1 MNDQDVSTFIEG
13 VEKIKAHVD
22 HLKKQEESSFK
33 ISPYR
38 KDVFGGPI
46 MAFKGYLECC
56 ICMDMSKKSGTTE
69 VSVFSCSSDHLIC
82 EECVRH
88 VEGLSCPVCREDF
101 GGKVASRNFLA
112 ERVIDALNILRADP
126 MKKVPLVRRMELEKV
141 VEETGGANL
150 SESLVKQK
158 SESLEIDESLV
169 EPKFENSTNDLNI
182 ENSTNLFE
190 LETNEQIDRGDHLS
204 ILNLFEFGHIS
215 AEAEETDGGEFESEE
230 MLPDKSDLSLQ
241 R

>member
-1 MNDQDVSTFIEG
+1 M
-13 VEKIKAHVD
+13 
-22 HLKKQEESSFK
+22 
-33 ISPYR
+33 
-38 KDVFGGPI
+38 
-46 MAFKGYLECC
+46 
-56 ICMDMSKKSGTTE
+56 
-69 VSVFSCSSDHLIC
+69 
-82 EECVRH
+82 
-88 VEGLSCPVCREDF
+88 
-101 GGKVASRNFLA
+101 A
-112 ERVIDALNILRADP
+112 ERVIGALNILRADP

-182 ENSTNLFE
+182 ENSNNLFE
-190 LETNEQIDRGDHLS
+190 FETNEQIDRGDHLS